1 MLRIGFIGIGAM
13 GWPMA
18 SNLARGGHPVT
29 VYDGNAAARERFV
42 HERRGR
48 SAATL
53 ADLAADADIVI
64 TMLPTGPIVRQVFLE
79 DEGGALAH
87 SLRPGTVVIDM
98 SSSEPLGTRDLA
110 ATLST
115 RGVSLIDAPVSGRVE
130 GAERGELVMMIGADD
145 QAALARVRP
154 VLGLLG
160 KKQFLVGPT
169 GAGHAMKALNN
180 FMAGTGFLAV
190 IEALVVGR
198 RFGLDPDVMIDVINE
213 STGRNFH
220 SANVMQQ
227 DVISRRFGTR
237 FLLGLMAK
245 DVKIAADLADDL
257 GAQAPLATVS
267 RELFQRVLQALG
279 GDADHSEAAKYWEAL
294 NGVTLERPPQRER
307 NF

>member
-1 MLRIGFIGIGAM
+1 MPHIGFIGIGAM

-18 SNLARGGHPVT
+18 RNLARGGHPVT
-29 VYDGNAAARERFV
+29 VYDADAGRRDRFARE
-42 HERRGR
+42 HSGT

-53 ADLAADADIVI
+53 AELAAGADVVI
-64 TMLPTGPIVRQVFLE
+64 TMLPTGPIVRQVFLD
-79 DEGGALAH
+79 DEGGALARE
-87 SLRPGTVVIDM
+87 LRPGTVVIDM

-110 ATLST
+110 ATLKA
-115 RGVSLIDAPVSGRVE
+115 RGISLIDAPVSGRVE

-145 QAALARVRP
+145 SEALARVQP

-160 KKQFLVGPT
+160 KKQFVVGPT

-180 FMAGTGFLAV
+180 FMAGTGFLAA

-257 GAQAPLATVS
+257 AAEAPLTAAS
-267 RELFQRVLQALG
+267 RDLFERALQALG

-294 NGVTLERPPQRER
+294 NGVTLARTPPA
-307 NF
+307 